1 MKTASKIKAKK
12 EAKEQVELWQKAGKK
27 VVFTNGCFDILHL
40 GHIDYLEK
48 AQALGD
54 FLVIGLN
61 ADSSV
66 RLLKGPHR
74 PINSEYERARL
85 LAALAFIDLVILFK
99 SETPKELITY
109 LIPDILV
116 KGSDYQLEN
125 IVGAKEVIDNGG
137 EVKTLAFISGYST
150 TSIIEKIKK

>member
-1 MKTASKIKAKK
+1 MKTALKIKSRE
-12 EAKEQVELWQKAGKK
+12 EAKQQVDLWKQAGKK
-27 VVFTNGCFDILHL
+27 VVFTNGCFDLLHL

-54 FLVIGLN
+54 VLVIGLN

-66 RLLKGPHR
+66 RQLKGPNR
-74 PINSEYERARL
+74 PINSEEERARL
-85 LAALAFIDLVILFK
+85 LAALAFVDLVVFFK
-99 SETPKELITY
+99 SETPQDLITF
-109 LIPDILV
+109 LLPDILV
-116 KGSDYQLEN
+116 KGSDYQVEH

-150 TSIIEKIKK
+150 TGLIEKIKK